1 MAAPAT
7 ARKRPARKA
16 KPGKGGKAVAKPR
29 GTKAGTKRPP
39 GVKGSKEQKA
49 LEADGFC
56 AAVRKQDPSTAEKPP
71 YCTKTAG
78 WGTQHPGTGRCRL
91 HGGNTASGVA
101 YAGRELAADAVRN
114 YGLPVDIDPHTA
126 LVEELQRSAGHVAF
140 LHAKVQSLPEAEMEG
155 PVGGAQGGI
164 PEHKPSVWIQMYNA
178 ERKHCAEIAAVCI
191 KAGIEERKVRVA
203 EQMGQVFAEAIR
215 GILTDLD
222 VIDHPKA
229 GEVVRKHLV
238 GLQGGQAA

>member
-16 KPGKGGKAVAKPR
+16 KPGKGGKAVAKAR
-29 GTKAGTKRPP
+29 GTKAGTKRAA
-39 GVKGSKEQKA
+39 GVKGSAEQKR

-56 AAVRKQDPSTAEKPP
+56 AAVRKQDPSTEEKPP

-91 HGGNTASGVA
+91 HGGNTAAGIA

-140 LHAKVQSLPEAEMEG
+140 LHAKVQSLDESEMEG

-164 PEHKPSVWIQMYNA
+164 PEHKPSVWIVMYDR
-178 ERKHCAEIAAVCI
+178 ERKHLTELAATCI
-191 KAGIEERKVRVA
+191 KVGIEERKVRVA
-203 EQMGQVFAEAIR
+203 EQMGQVFAEAIK
-215 GILTDLD
+215 GILTDLE